1 MLLNKS
7 VKLRLAVSLGLCT
20 VLLIAVGLAGIISS
34 STVKDDLDRTYQE
47 NLITLLDL
55 SKVREAL
62 LDSRVRITAGQRDED
77 MDQAADISRRVEKN
91 DQMID
96 EHWADYFP
104 ERVSDAEE
112 RAVAER
118 FQTTLAKLRE
128 DMGRLN
134 QHMINGDFQAA
145 RALATR
151 ELEED
156 YANILEHIET
166 LVARNQQQASANY
179 QAAQRDYAWSRNAV
193 IGMIL
198 VAVVM
203 SLLLTLW
210 LIRGIMTPLSKA
222 RALANALSEG
232 KLDQRMN
239 ITCQDEFGDML
250 RDLQTMQEKL
260 SQVVRSVRGNAESVS
275 LASTEISQGT
285 DDLSRR
291 TQDQAASLQETA
303 ASMEEL
309 TSTVRQNADNA
320 AEADKLAS
328 QVSEQ
333 AKQGGG
339 IAQQAIGAMSEI
351 SGSSKKITSIVS
363 LIDEIAFQTNL
374 LALNASVE
382 AARAG
387 EQGRGFAVVAG
398 EVRTLAG
405 RSADAA
411 KEIKTLVDESVK
423 RVDAGTALVDRAA
436 DTLGEIT
443 RGVERVT
450 VLVGEI
456 AVGSREQTQGI
467 EQVNQAVSQMD
478 SAIQQNASMV
488 EQSSA
493 ASLSLQEQARNL
505 LEEMGFFSDDGAPP
519 VVPAS
524 TVHAPQGRTASHE
537 ARPPASHVSDE
548 PEWEQF

>member
-1 MLLNKS
+1 MLLRKS

-20 VLLIAVGLAGIISS
+20 ALLIAIGLVGIISTS
-34 STVKDDLDRTYQE
+34 SVKDDLDRTYQE

-62 LDSRVRITAGQRDED
+62 LDSRVRVTAGQRD
-77 MDQAADISRRVEKN
+77 QDITEVAGIIDRVGAN
-91 DQMID
+91 DQSID

-104 ERVSDAEE
+104 QRVSDAEE
-112 RAVAER
+112 HAAAEG
-118 FQTTLAKLRE
+118 FQATLGELRK
-128 DMGRLN
+128 DMARLN
-134 QHMINGDFQAA
+134 QHMMNGDFDAA
-145 RALATR
+145 RALANR

-156 YANILEHIET
+156 YALILEQIDA
-166 LVARNQQQASANY
+166 LVAHNQNQANAHYEAATSNY
-179 QAAQRDYAWSRNAV
+179 VWSRNLV
-193 IGMIL
+193 IGVIL
-198 VAVVM
+198 VSVLV

-210 LIRGIMTPLSKA
+210 LIRGIMTPLGKA
-222 RALANALSEG
+222 RALASALSEG

-239 ITCQDEFGDML
+239 ITCHDEFGDML

-260 SQVVRSVRGNAESVS
+260 SRVVRSVRGNAETVS

-339 IAQQAIGAMSEI
+339 IAQQAIGAMAEI

-436 DTLGEIT
+436 DTLGDIT

-519 VVPAS
+519 VVHAS
-524 TVHAPQGRTASHE
+524 PRIAPRGRAASYE
-537 ARPPASHVSDE
+537 ARSPALHASDE